1 MKILS
6 KLNLDNLKQNR
17 TRTIVTILGVAMS
30 IMLILTT
37 IGIATSFWFTE
48 YDSIRKEYGDYHV
61 MFENIPGDKVS
72 ILENSKFFNVEYYS
86 EPVEAVIDKDGER
99 YLYWYGPYPVSS
111 YTKITADELKRDR
124 NHSYNVF
131 LKYKDFEN
139 TQFADKMQKRA
150 LEEADVEDVY
160 VRYNSDL
167 QMLEGGIPRTS
178 RIALA
183 AFTTLVLGVMVIAAA
198 FVIRNSFNISITER
212 VRQFGMLSSV
222 GARPRQIRR
231 MVYMESAIIG
241 LIALPIGIGLG
252 CLLTFGVVVLF
263 NTLLSDI
270 MDAIGMELVFFIPWQ
285 AIIIIL
291 IVTAVL
297 IFLSAVS
304 PAIVA
309 GRYSPLSALRSNQD
323 IKIKARK
330 VRTSKLTRKIW
341 GIGGVIAR
349 KNLKRSRQKYRT
361 TVVSIVLS
369 VSVFIGVMSF
379 MNYSHRVINL
389 FINDNGSN
397 FVIYGNS
404 NSVDTNEIASNFNLK
419 EYAAYHYISFET
431 IGDDNRMHLS
441 FTVVSR
447 DEFARYAKK
456 IGAGGSDYSRMVILH
471 DNRKIY
477 HSDGSISSGR
487 STDYKVGDTV
497 HIRSVSYN
505 LDEEDKTI
513 RELIEDGELDMDDL
527 YDKDAEM
534 TEEELA
540 ERLDDTIRVYGNK
553 KYKDADLTFTHIT
566 EKAPLGYNESS
577 YSIGEVFISEDYYQ
591 INKIYTT
598 DYYTMFIAD
607 SGVGSDI
614 AEFLDSEEIV
624 KKYGITS
631 YENYE
636 ELMRVIRNTI
646 LLIEIL
652 IYGFIVIV
660 SLIGVTNI
668 FNTITTNVALRARE
682 FAIIKS
688 VGMTSKEFNHMI
700 RLESVMYSARALLI
714 GLPIGL
720 LISYGTFKL
729 FDAAGLEF
737 GWIIPWN
744 AIIISV
750 ASVGLLVAAIMRYS
764 VRKIKRQNIIETIRS
779 ESF

>member
-6 KLNLDNLKQNR
+6 KLSLDNLKQNR

-37 IGIATSFWFTE
+37 IGIATSFWYTE
-48 YDSIRKEYGDYHV
+48 YDSIRKEYGEYHV
-61 MFENIPGDKVS
+61 MYENIPGDKIY
-72 ILENSKFFNVEYYS
+72 ILENSEFFKVEYYS
-86 EPVEAVIDKDGER
+86 EPVDAVIDDDGER
-99 YLYWYGPYPVSS
+99 LLYWYGPYPVSS
-111 YTKITADELKRDR
+111 YTQIATSELKRDED
-124 NHSYNVF
+124 HSYNVF
-131 LKYKDFEN
+131 VKYKDFEN
-139 TQFADKMQKRA
+139 MKFADKMQNRT
-150 LEEADVEDVY
+150 LEEAGVEDVY
-160 VRYNSDL
+160 ARYNSDL
-167 QMLEGGIPRTS
+167 RMLEGGVPRTS
-178 RIALA
+178 RITLA
-183 AFTTLVLGVMVIAAA
+183 AFITLALGVMVIAAA

-252 CLLTFGVVVLF
+252 CLLTFGVVTLF

-285 AIIIIL
+285 AIIVIL
-291 IVTAVL
+291 IAAAVL

-369 VSVFIGVMSF
+369 VAVFIGVVSF

-389 FINDNGSN
+389 FIDDNGSN
-397 FVIYGNS
+397 FVIYGNGNDKTIKGIVS
-404 NSVDTNEIASNFNLK
+404 DFNLK
-419 EYAAYHYISFET
+419 EYAAYRNIAYET
-431 IGDDNRMHLS
+431 EDGEDLMHLT

-456 IGAGGSDYSRMVILH
+456 IGAKNLDYSHMVILH
-471 DNRKIY
+471 DNHKVY

-487 STDYKVGDTV
+487 TTDYKVGDKV
-497 HIRSVSYN
+497 HVRSITYGYTG
-505 LDEEDKTI
+505 ERTIED
-513 RELIEDGELDMDDL
+513 LIEEGELNIEDL
-527 YDKDAEM
+527 YDKDSDIA
-534 TEEELA
+534 EEELEEKLKQTVKRYGA
-540 ERLDDTIRVYGNK
+540 EN
-553 KYKDADLTFTHIT
+553 YKDTDLTFTHIT

-577 YSIGEVFISEDYYQ
+577 YGMGEVFISEDYCQ
-591 INKIYTT
+591 IDDILIP
-598 DYYTMFIAD
+598 DYYTIYIAD

-614 AEFLDSEEIV
+614 EKVLDSDEAV
-624 KKYGITS
+624 QKYGVTG

-636 ELMRVIRNTI
+636 EFMRVIRNTI

-688 VGMTSKEFNHMI
+688 VGMTQKEFNRMI
-700 RLESVMYSARALLI
+700 RLESIMYSTRALLI

-729 FDAAGLEF
+729 FDTAGLGF

-764 VRKIKRQNIIETIRS
+764 ARKIKKQNIIETIRS